1 MTYKDRRGPCRDIQM
16 HRGKGMIEAYA
27 YFDGEIEAPVML
39 LDLVIRPSD
48 YVGYHQHDGNQ
59 EVLYILS
66 GTAEHF
72 QDGERCLL
80 EPGDAV
86 LVKSEEAH
94 DIRNPGD
101 EDLRYLV
108 LFAAVSDAE
117 RGSVQNLELPEALSD
132 WQ

>member
-1 MTYKDRRGPCRDIQM
+1 
-16 HRGKGMIEAYA
+16 MIHAYS
-27 YFDGEIEAPVML
+27 YFDGKIDAPVML
-39 LDLVIRPSD
+39 LDLVIEPSD

-59 EVLYILS
+59 EVLYVLS

-86 LVKSEEAH
+86 LVKSGQAH
-94 DIRNPGD
+94 AIRNPGD

-108 LFAAVSDAE
+108 VFAAVSDAE
-117 RGSVQNLELPEALSD
+117 RGSVQNLPLPEALAD
-132 WQ
+132 WGKRA